1 MDQRILDHKTVLSLL
16 PDRDP
21 WAHKGCFG
29 KILLLCG
36 SRGFTGAAALAAR
49 AALRTGA
56 GLVFLGVP
64 ESIYGIEAVKL
75 DEPIVFPLPEED
87 GKLSAAAIPQILGR
101 LPQMDAV
108 LIGPGLGQS
117 DGVFAVVK
125 AVLEHFSGP
134 VVVDADGINVLST
147 HRDLLR
153 ERVSPTILTPHDV
166 EFARLGG
173 IITEDRAAS
182 AAAAA
187 RDLGAI
193 VLLKGHRTV
202 ISDGAECYCNRTGNP
217 GMAVGGSGDVLSGII
232 VSLLGQG
239 LSPIMAA
246 ACGAWLLGAA
256 GDLCA
261 KDLGQYGM
269 LPSDMVEAL
278 PRLLK

>member
-1 MDQRILDHKTVLSLL
+1 MDQRILDHETVLSLL

-64 ESIYGIEAVKL
+64 ESIYEIEAVKL

-87 GKLSAAAIPQILGR
+87 GKLSAAAIPQILHR

-125 AVLEHFSGP
+125 AVLEHFFGP

-166 EFARLGG
+166 EFTRLGG
-173 IITEDRAAS
+173 VITVDRALS

-187 RDLGAI
+187 RDLGMPI
-193 VLLKGHRTV
+193 CRPVLQT
-202 ISDGAECYCNRTGNP
+202 S
-217 GMAVGGSGDVLSGII
+217 GMSPSGF
-232 VSLLGQG
+232 
-239 LSPIMAA
+239 
-246 ACGAWLLGAA
+246 
-256 GDLCA
+256 
-261 KDLGQYGM
+261 
-269 LPSDMVEAL
+269 
-278 PRLLK
+278 

>member
-64 ESIYGIEAVKL
+64 ESIYEIEAVKL
-75 DEPIVFPLPEED
+75 DEAIVFPLPEED
-87 GKLSAAAIPQILGR
+87 GKLCAAAIPQILGR

-125 AVLEHFSGP
+125 AVLEHFSGS

-153 ERVSPTILTPHDV
+153 ERVSPTIVTPHDV

-173 IITEDRAAS
+173 IITEDRASS
-182 AAAAA
+182 AAALS
-187 RDLGAI
+187 RELDSI

-202 ISDGAECYCNRTGNP
+202 ITDGIECYCNRTGNP

-246 ACGAWLLGAA
+246 ACGAWLHGAA

>member
-1 MDQRILDHKTVLSLL
+1 MDQRILDHETVLSLL

-64 ESIYGIEAVKL
+64 ESIYEIEAVKL

-117 DGVFAVVK
+117 DGVLAVVK

-153 ERVSPTILTPHDV
+153 ERVSPTIVTPHDV

-173 IITEDRAAS
+173 VITEDRAAS
-182 AAAAA
+182 AGAAA
-187 RDLGAI
+187 RDLGTI

-202 ISDGAECYCNRTGNP
+202 ITDGIECYCNRTGNP

-239 LSPIMAA
+239 LSPIVAA
-246 ACGAWLLGAA
+246 ACGAWLHGAA